1 MIERG
6 VVAVA
11 MIGVAVVA
19 EVALDSGTWL
29 ACVGCSSGGRGE
41 RE

>member
-1 MIERG
+1 MIERV

-11 MIGVAVVA
+11 MIGVAGVA
-19 EVALDSGTWL
+19 VVALDSGTWL

>member
-1 MIERG
+1 MIERV

-29 ACVGCSSGGRGE
+29 ACVGCWLWW
-41 RE
+41 